1 MLRPSMIATPMSYSN
16 YPVFDKILLLQI
28 LLWIL
33 QYTYIYCCGN
43 HFKSLILG
51 KRSAIYL
58 CIRAFQLSHFMISE
72 NLRGPSIIYLLFK
85 LAFISLLKQL
95 IDIFHLQDTGIIS
108 NSKLE
113 EVTCS
118 TSTSSDRSET
128 VPLLNREVIMNV
140 NHVKEWPRK
149 SCGGIV
155 SRTIFSSRPSI
166 FLISIATVC
175 LGICA
180 VLLHPHKVSEFAVSI
195 RRCLFDRIQ
204 QWIEPKR
211 EVFSFICNCKYLL
224 YTNTRLRK
232 SCLKLWFVTVLNSL
246 HWKLD
251 IGVC

>member
-1 MLRPSMIATPMSYSN
+1 
-16 YPVFDKILLLQI
+16 
-28 LLWIL
+28 
-33 QYTYIYCCGN
+33 
-43 HFKSLILG
+43 
-51 KRSAIYL
+51 
-58 CIRAFQLSHFMISE
+58 MISE
-72 NLRGPSIIYLLFK
+72 NLRDPSIIYLLFK

-155 SRTIFSSRPSI
+155 SRAIFSSRPSI
-166 FLISIATVC
+166 FLISIATIC

-195 RRCLFDRIQ
+195 RRCLFDRI
-204 QWIEPKR
+204 
-211 EVFSFICNCKYLL
+211 
-224 YTNTRLRK
+224 
-232 SCLKLWFVTVLNSL
+232 
-246 HWKLD
+246 
-251 IGVC
+251 